1 MSNPFIKNITK
12 AGALELDVS
21 GVGDGFGKE
30 RAHAMVAG
38 GITATLIANDTTSPG
53 TGAYPSG
60 VDLGVALKNFTVVVV
75 ESGSITTHVHV
86 QIDGSLDGVNW
97 YTLVSAVTGNGAT
110 PATGTSTTLH
120 AKYIRPNITTQSVP
134 ASGTVGLTL
143 LVAAS

>member
-30 RAHAMVAG
+30 RAMAKVSG
-38 GITATLIANDTTSPG
+38 GVTVTLIANDTTSPG

-60 VDLGVALKNFTVVVV
+60 VDLGMALKNFTVVVV
-75 ESGSITTHVHV
+75 ESGTITTHAHV
-86 QIDGSLDGVNW
+86 KLEGSLDGVNW
-97 YTLVSAVTGNGAT
+97 YDVVSAVTGNGTT

-120 AKYIRPNITTQSVP
+120 AKYIRPNVTTQSVP
-134 ASGTVGLTL
+134 TSGTVGLTL